1 MIFYFNFRK
10 RWNYKWIKWSNLKYI
25 YSFHFEITFSWKIQ
39 IFSGQVPGAGSSL
52 KGSFSWSSS
61 LTSSSSRQIATR
73 FQQVNGMSIYMESSE
88 LQVNWPNVSASEQVK
103 WKKTLQLWFKWEKN
117 QVKWFSSERIV
128 KLPVCQVKGVCQAKS
143 RSSESWIKWRLG
155 QVKGQSSAN
164 LVKWKGWSS
173 DYLLLWKVHQ
183 VNTLSSERLVK
194 WMFGQVRS
202 ICNTTTPG
210 TWKHIY
216 IYTHKNMN
224 R

>member
-25 YSFHFEITFSWKIQ
+25 YSFHFEINFSWKIQ

-103 WKKTLQLWFKWEKN
+103 WKKNTPAVIQMRKKSSEMVLKWKDCQTASVSSEGCLSSKKSVKWKLN
-117 QVKWFSSERIV
+117 QVKTWPSERSV
-128 KLPVCQVKGVCQAKS
+128 KCKPCQMK
-143 RSSESWIKWRLG
+143 
-155 QVKGQSSAN
+155 
-164 LVKWKGWSS
+164 
-173 DYLLLWKVHQ
+173 
-183 VNTLSSERLVK
+183 RLVK
-194 WMFGQVRS
+194 WLLASVKGPSSEYFVKWKVGQVNVWTS
-202 ICNTTTPG
+202 TVNLQHHHS
-210 TWKHIY
+210 WDMKAYIY
-216 IYTHKNMN
+216 IHKNMN